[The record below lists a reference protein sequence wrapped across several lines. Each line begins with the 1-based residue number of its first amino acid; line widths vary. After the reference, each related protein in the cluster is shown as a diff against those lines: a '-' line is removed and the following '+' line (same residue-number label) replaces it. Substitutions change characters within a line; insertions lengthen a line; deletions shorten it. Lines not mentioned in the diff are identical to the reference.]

1 MPHQFLCL
9 CCERYFDTERGLTC
23 HRRWSQFCRGQGTK
37 RKFGTL
43 SENAVPDS
51 THDTLISEGQEYLL
65 PETDAQSSTSAA
77 PEDGSFYSNLS
88 DSSSSADTEDSEGTG
103 TEPEFIFSKGNW
115 DQTWEQACGKP
126 AGRPLIP
133 YPYVS
138 PAPVSWYPF
147 ISLYELDFARQMI
160 VPGITQS
167 WLDEYLKGEMGQ
179 ERARNTRFSSAR

>member
-23 HRRWSQFCRGQGTK
+23 HRRRSQFCRGQGTK

-65 PETDAQSSTSAA
+65 PEADAQSSTSAA

-88 DSSSSADTEDSEGTG
+88 DSSSSAETEDSEAKASAS
-103 TEPEFIFSKGNW
+103 EAR
-115 DQTWEQACGKP
+115 DQFLGKKP
-126 AGRPLIP
+126 ADIESGKGIGDAERQEE
-133 YPYVS
+133 
-138 PAPVSWYPF
+138 A
-147 ISLYELDFARQMI
+147 AR
-160 VPGITQS
+160 
-167 WLDEYLKGEMGQ
+167 
-179 ERARNTRFSSAR
+179 